1 MMADEQTVE
10 CPQCGHTN
18 EPVEER
24 CANCGLE
31 LKWALERGS
40 QYWIEEAATR
50 PPLILV
56 SDDEPAM
63 LMLYGLIF
71 EREGYRVAGSSNAV
85 VAIELAERFHPDLII
100 TDFMKPDMNGAE
112 MLSRLRSNPA
122 LRDIPAMMVSAGY
135 HYQRI
140 CAVMEAGATC
150 CLHKPFS
157 PSDLTAVV
165 ASVLAGDL
173 LPLVLFVRDKT
184 TRKLPISL
192 VENYRILAPY
202 PREETPRGAKL
213 LKPDVI
219 AISVQLSDESG
230 LDILAGLKADDATRN
245 IPVVMLAAGSPLLAR
260 LLIRLRAR
268 ALGAHTVYSGPLN
281 SERLHDVFQAALGE

>member
-1 MMADEQTVE
+1 MTDEPAVE
-10 CPQCGHTN
+10 CPQCGHN
-18 EPVEER
+18 NYSGEKR
-24 CANCGLE
+24 CASCGLD
-31 LKWALERGS
+31 LDWTLERGS
-40 QYWIEEAATR
+40 QYWMEPAATR

-56 SDDEPAM
+56 SDDEPAL
-63 LMLYGLIF
+63 LMLYGMIF
-71 EREGYRVAGSSNAV
+71 EREGYRVAGSSNASV
-85 VAIELAERFHPDLII
+85 TIELAERFHPDLII
-100 TDFMKPDMNGAE
+100 TDFAKPDMNGAE

-140 CAVMEAGATC
+140 CAIVEAGATC

-184 TRKLPISL
+184 TCKLPVSL

-202 PREETPRGAKL
+202 PREETTRGAKL

-219 AISVQLSDESG
+219 VISVHPADGSG
-230 LDILAGLKADDATRN
+230 LDILAELKADDATRN
-245 IPVVMLAAGSPLLAR
+245 IPVVMLAAGYPLLAR
-260 LLIRLRAR
+260 LLIRPRAR
-268 ALGAHTVYSGPLN
+268 ALGAHTAYTGPFDA
-281 SERLHDVFQAALGE
+281 ERLHDVFQAALGE